1 MPKLKNKEE
10 KTDFENLK
18 YIKECFEQQIALKGF
33 SNEVVSEFVCEQED
47 EGDDG
52 HFECS
57 AELDGYTLCVEFQSF
72 ITSINI
78 EMRFTYPNSDIK
90 FCLDDVLNVLN
101 INDFED
107 YFFDADIEDEKSQEK
122 AVEDILSLVEKYD
135 YDIKK
140 AGDEAYFS
148 RMCEMHNDDEAHY
161 NNKKI
166 KVRSLIK
173 ITVLERKMR
182 KTKSEKDIN
191 AYIKYVEKQESTVG
205 IDHKTRRFVEY
216 LKAGYTVPDCYENS
230 VDSDDKYSK
239 AAMVCYIICA
249 VIGLLVAFGIFLTDH
264 AVISQKG
271 IVNTGGVEYISA
283 AVSGLSLGYII
294 SRIFGTKIILALTPQ
309 EHREKVL
316 KDRKNRYND
325 TDFFDRIFSR
335 YCAPVVATIIALGG
349 ILMSCNTVCITDN
362 SVINHDLIGDRE
374 YKFEDVKTYLSTGYW
389 DDEEYMEY
397 DYPCYV
403 FKADDEL
410 SLETGEIKN
419 EKRRKEIEDI
429 LKNNGVKVGIL
440 DEYSQEPNE

>member
-1 MPKLKNKEE
+1 MPKLKNKKG
-10 KTDFENLK
+10 KTDFENLT
-18 YIKECFEQQIALKGF
+18 YIKEYFEQQIVVKGF

-47 EGDDG
+47 EDDDG

-57 AELDGYTLCVEFQSF
+57 VELDGYTLCVEFQSL
-72 ITSINI
+72 ITSIGI
-78 EMRFTYPNSDIK
+78 EMCFTYPYSDIK

-107 YFFDADIEDEKSQEK
+107 YFFDPDIEDDKSQEK

-140 AGDEAYFS
+140 AGDEAYFF

-166 KVRSLIK
+166 KVRSIIK
-173 ITVLERKMR
+173 MTVLERKMR

-191 AYIKYVEKQESTVG
+191 AYIKYAEKQESSEG

-216 LKAGYTVPDCYENS
+216 LKAGYVVPDCYENT
-230 VDSDDKYSK
+230 VDDDDKYSK

-249 VIGLLVAFGIFLTDH
+249 VIGLLVTFGIFLTDL

-271 IVNTGGVEYISA
+271 IVNTGALEYIGV
-283 AVSGLSLGYII
+283 AVSGLCLGYVL
-294 SRIFGTKIILALTPQ
+294 SRIFGTKIILALTSQ
-309 EHREKVL
+309 EDREKVSQ
-316 KDRKNRYND
+316 DRKNRFD
-325 TDFFDRIFSR
+325 DIDFFDRIFGR
-335 YCAPVVATIIALGG
+335 YCAPVVATVVALVC
-349 ILMSCNTVCITDN
+349 ILMSCNTVCITDS

-374 YKFEDVKTYLSTGYW
+374 YKFEDVTTYLSTGYW
-389 DDEEYMEY
+389 DDEEYMKY

-419 EKRRKEIEDI
+419 EKHLKEIEDI
-429 LKNNGVKVGIL
+429 LKNNGVKIGIL
-440 DEYSQEPNE
+440 DENSQEPNE